1 MGDPSLGA
9 LIKNAGFD
17 QDYNALDTLRTR
29 MQGRITSVEFQS
41 NLRKTVV
48 ADAWEGGTAL
58 AVGRPV
64 DHSTAADAKELA
76 QKVASTLVLGLVQ
89 QQEEQQDQP
98 QEWPTVKSEGAVSQ
112 GGLWCCSS
120 W

>member
-29 MQGRITSVEFQS
+29 TQGRITWVEFQS

-48 ADAWEGGTAL
+48 ADACEGGNAL
-58 AVGRPV
+58 AVERPV
-64 DHSTAADAKELA
+64 DHSTAADAKEIA

-89 QQEEQQDQP
+89 QEEQP

-112 GGLWCCSS
+112 GGL
-120 W
+120 